1 MRGAPLWSEL
11 GSVESGMARSGLT
24 LLLLPLILLL
34 LATPAQVSPDYQYF
48 GEQGEGD
55 TWEQL
60 RLQHLE
66 KDLEDSALGP
76 WGKWR
81 CFCDLGK
88 QERSREAVGTAPGP
102 VFMDRE
108 NLVQVRPCRQRDC
121 SSCEPNDCDWRP

>member
-66 KDLEDSALGP
+66 KG
-76 WGKWR
+76 
-81 CFCDLGK
+81 
-88 QERSREAVGTAPGP
+88 
-102 VFMDRE
+102 
-108 NLVQVRPCRQRDC
+108 NCRLRL
-121 SSCEPNDCDWRP
+121 